1 MRFYEAACEGRVED
15 MQQILDSNPNF
26 DINGLPT
33 GFAHCDPY
41 SFVQMAATNGHYDA
55 VKLPLAHPNIDID
68 FAGWYGFTPFILAC
82 CAGHHRVARLF
93 LRHPKQHF
101 ELRREPY
108 YIPAVWSSAKM
119 GSTSLIKWII
129 ALHGNKANP
138 LDVGRINSDLDQNEY
153 TAIEIAEVEGH
164 PETAELLRRLRVDP
178 AGVRYDVL
186 KEVGLLRL
194 LAADLF
200 ALVVFICDDLLAL
213 ATSAGKKEEEKE
225 RETAEAKRFFKMVV
239 RLPMEL
245 QMVVCH
251 HVYSSHGDSILSKE
265 SEAAFRALARVIQ
278 EEH

>member
-1 MRFYEAACEGRVED
+1 M
-15 MQQILDSNPNF
+15 
-26 DINGLPT
+26 
-33 GFAHCDPY
+33 
-41 SFVQMAATNGHYDA
+41 
-55 VKLPLAHPNIDID
+55 
-68 FAGWYGFTPFILAC
+68 
-82 CAGHHRVARLF
+82 
-93 LRHPKQHF
+93 
-101 ELRREPY
+101 
-108 YIPAVWSSAKM
+108 WSSAKM

-164 PETAELLRRLRVDP
+164 PETAELLRRLRDDP
-178 AGVRYDVL
+178 AGV
-186 KEVGLLRL
+186 RL

-200 ALVVFICDDLLAL
+200 ALVVFICDNLLAL
-213 ATSAGKKEEEKE
+213 TTSAVKLEEKE
-225 RETAEAKRFFKMVV
+225 REMAEAKRFFKMVV

-251 HVYSSHGDSILSKE
+251 HVYGSHGDSILSKE